1 MGMSEPF
8 IQPEAASLELDNR
21 QQQLEYLMRRFGDK
35 VLYLAYSYLH
45 DRYWAED
52 VAQEVFIR
60 VYTNL
65 DKFQGRSSI
74 YTWIYHITVNLCRDQ
89 LRAQTR
95 RRRLEPVKLQGP
107 TWPDV
112 EDRVLDSLQ
121 QQELWQTIL
130 NLPVIYREVIW
141 LHYYEQLT
149 LKDIAKI
156 LGISLPTVKIRL
168 YRARQHLQQVLQA
181 GEGDA

>member
-1 MGMSEPF
+1 MP
-8 IQPEAASLELDNR
+8 IPDLETAPVELSNR

-45 DRYWAED
+45 NHSWAED
-52 VAQEVFIR
+52 VAQEVFVR

-65 DKFQGRSSI
+65 ENFQGRSSI

-95 RRRLEPVKLQGP
+95 RQRLEPELPENHLPG
-107 TWPDV
+107 V
-112 EDRVLDSLQ
+112 EDRVLANLEY
-121 QQELWQTIL
+121 QELWQAIL
-130 NLPVIYREVIW
+130 VLPVTYREVIW
-141 LHYYEQLT
+141 LHYYEQLS
-149 LKDIAKI
+149 LKDIARI

-168 YRARQHLQQVLQA
+168 YRARRHLQQVLRA
-181 GEGDA
+181 GEQDG